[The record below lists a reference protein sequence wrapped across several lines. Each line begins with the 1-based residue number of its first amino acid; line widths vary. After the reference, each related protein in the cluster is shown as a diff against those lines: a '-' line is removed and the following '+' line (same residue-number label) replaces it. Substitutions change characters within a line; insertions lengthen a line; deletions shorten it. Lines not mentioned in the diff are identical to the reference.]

1 MVSSTL
7 KKVYKFHTWETKD
20 CYNNGNDRFVVAED
34 DELAILKMRDF
45 VDDVRR
51 NYGIE
56 LSFSRNPIV
65 YIEDLIV

>member
-1 MVSSTL
+1 MVSTTL

-20 CYNNGNDRFVVAED
+20 CYDNGIDRFVVAED

-51 NYGIE
+51 NYGVE
-56 LSFSRNPIV
+56 LSFSRNPVV
-65 YIEDLIV
+65 YIEDTIY